1 MNLGLKL
8 KKLRID
14 KGLTMEQLSE
24 IFNKNYNA
32 NISKSMISRW

>member
-1 MNLGLKL
+1 MNLGSKL

-24 IFNKNYNA
+24 IFNKNY
-32 NISKSMISRW
+32 IFRTI